1 MCNLLRKS
9 LDADGRRDK
18 LSTVSSWLILI
29 RLIPPQSLNH
39 FKDAY
44 EKRID
49 QLIARRKAR
58 GRTMNTFCL
67 FVSDEITYAAATARG
82 GRRRKKRSHTTRR
95 RNATTINSGIKWM
108 MMMIAKS
115 TITKTSAMS
124 ARSVSVP
131 IRY

>member
-1 MCNLLRKS
+1 
-9 LDADGRRDK
+9 
-18 LSTVSSWLILI
+18 
-29 RLIPPQSLNH
+29 
-39 FKDAY
+39 
-44 EKRID
+44 
-49 QLIARRKAR
+49 
-58 GRTMNTFCL
+58 MNTFCL

-108 MMMIAKS
+108 MMRIAKS

-124 ARSVSVP
+124 ARSASVP